1 MLLIYNVLSK
11 NSIYVLHIVL
21 WCTKLCEGKGTA
33 NLKMQFC
40 LICACGMNDPPFLLL
55 QISGMKAE
63 AYSITEVDL
72 WYGL

>member
-1 MLLIYNVLSK
+1 MK
-11 NSIYVLHIVL
+11 FH
-21 WCTKLCEGKGTA
+21 EGKGTA

-40 LICACGMNDPPFLLL
+40 LICACGINDPPFLRL
-55 QISGMKAE
+55 QIFGMKAE